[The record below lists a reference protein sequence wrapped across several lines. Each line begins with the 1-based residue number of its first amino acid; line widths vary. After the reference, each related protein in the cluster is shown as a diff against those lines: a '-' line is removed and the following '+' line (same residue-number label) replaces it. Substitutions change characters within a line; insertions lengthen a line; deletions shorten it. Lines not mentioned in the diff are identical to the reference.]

1 MKTFLSKITG
11 ILLSVLL
18 ICSSVLVFAKTVTY
32 RQEQLKLIDPDGDNA
47 LLSLFHDT
55 CKTGVKKCLLFKN
68 VPPLES
74 QTREPRFARENPILN
89 IQNNRVSDNSKA
101 APLFNMQAALENFKN
116 IIKNGG
122 KQITFGKMHYW
133 AAGNFSSGKIIAS
146 KIIMSLATATS
157 ARFMY
162 VGQEIPLINWIL
174 TRPDNSV
181 TMEQLFSKSYDL
193 NKGNVYLTI
202 LTIENVLSDATFEAD
217 REKTAVNQ
225 KLVDLYAASP
235 NKFGDWYHLFG
246 TMLAGYAGEPAETI
260 ADLYGVY
267 RKISRGEGAEKAT
280 MAADKAGAK
289 MGVELRRFVFKNDKQ
304 LQRKIAEQIKKRD
317 EIIKYSHGNLKY
329 ISPDGNMY
337 IGTRF

>member
-1 MKTFLSKITG
+1 M
-11 ILLSVLL
+11 L
-18 ICSSVLVFAKTVTY
+18 IFSAVLVFAQTVTY
-32 RQEQLKLIDPDGDNA
+32 RQEELKLIDPDGDNA

-74 QTREPRFARENPILN
+74 QTREPRFAQENPILD
-89 IQNNRVSDNSKA
+89 IQNNRVVDNSKA
-101 APLFNMQAALENFKN
+101 EPLFNMQTTLANFKN
-116 IIKNGG
+116 IIKIGG
-122 KQITFGKMHYW
+122 KEITFGEKHYW
-133 AAGNFSSGKIIAS
+133 AVGHFSSGKIIAS

-174 TRPDNSV
+174 TRPDDSV

-246 TMLAGYAGEPAETI
+246 TMLAGYAGEPAEMI

-267 RKISRGEGAEKAT
+267 RKISRGSDAEKAT
-280 MAADKAGAK
+280 MAADKTGAK
-289 MGVELRRFVFKNDKQ
+289 MGVELRKFVFKNDKE
-304 LQRKIAEQIKKRD
+304 LQRKLREEMRIREELSRK
-317 EIIKYSHGNLKY
+317 SLGNLKY
-329 ISPDGNMY
+329 ISADGNMY
-337 IGTRF
+337 IGYRF